1 MKKIWIVLLCAVFS
15 FAVLFSA
22 VGYATLTTS
31 VTLSARAESQA
42 QDGVFI
48 TEVTVLNGA
57 NGTVNSHVGAVLNST
72 QTLANNASA
81 TVAYQ
86 LTFYNND
93 SVAYAYKETVSP
105 TAGSEGYDN
114 ANIKYTVSNVTV
126 GQQIAPGDHL
136 TLTVTFSYVSSSNRT
151 DRTLNSVLNFRFV
164 PPTEIVAVRG
174 ADKRFEEILNTP
186 AALDELIKRMETVTS
201 VWDPNGRA
209 DDSYVGNVVG
219 STSDDS
225 ALLNK
230 LFTVDGVNYL
240 TMEIEGDETPVTVLI
255 KREDLDGKT
264 TTGDENGNE
273 MTIYMTADTIGNN
286 PVTVFAAVYTK
297 DNTVSNSQ
305 WKQIGQLFEGK
316 AETNRYSGWFGSR
329 DSFNTDTW
337 LSSKEYYNYKTNS
350 TIGTLI
356 KAIPAE

>member
-1 MKKIWIVLLCAVFS
+1 MKKLWIVLLCAVFS
-15 FAVLFSA
+15 FSVLFSA
-22 VGYATLTTS
+22 IGYATLTTS
-31 VTLSARAESQA
+31 MSVLAHTTSGVQE
-42 QDGVFI
+42 GVFI
-48 TEVTVLNGA
+48 TEVTVLNGGD
-57 NGTVNSHVGAVLNST
+57 GTVNSHVGAVLNST

-86 LTFYNND
+86 LTFFNSD
-93 SVAYAYKETVSP
+93 SVAYAYKETVNP
-105 TAGSEGYDN
+105 TPGETGYDN

-126 GQQIAPGDHL
+126 GQQIAPGAHL

-164 PPTEIVAVRG
+164 PPSDIVAVRG

-186 AALDELIKRMETVTS
+186 ATLDALIKRMETVTS

-225 ALLNK
+225 ALLNQ
-230 LFTVDGVNYL
+230 LFTIDGVNYL
-240 TMEIEGDETPVTVLI
+240 TMEIEGEETPVTVLI

-286 PVTVFAAVYTK
+286 PVTVYAAVYTK
-297 DNTVSNSQ
+297 DNTVSDSPWQ
-305 WKQIGQLFEGK
+305 QIGQLFEGK
-316 AETNRYSGWFGSR
+316 AETNRYSGWFGAR

-337 LSSKEYYNYKTNS
+337 LSVKEYYGYQANS

-356 KAIPAE
+356 KAIPAG